1 MVKENRYRLYLERIE
16 VESYSGYKLHE
27 SPRAF
32 VFKGKRYIVE
42 EIIDRWYEG
51 GTKPEAPVVNYFKV
65 RADDGVQYLLR
76 YASYY
81 DEWTLAI
88 RHSNGE

>member
-1 MVKENRYRLYLERIE
+1 MAKDNRYRLYLERIE

-32 VFKGKRYIVE
+32 VFKGKRYLVE
-42 EIIDRWYEG
+42 KIIDRWYEG
-51 GTKPEAPVVNYFKV
+51 GIKPEAPVVNYFKV
-65 RADDGVQYLLR
+65 RADDGGRYLIR
-76 YASYY
+76 YDSYH

-88 RHSNGE
+88 RSSNEV